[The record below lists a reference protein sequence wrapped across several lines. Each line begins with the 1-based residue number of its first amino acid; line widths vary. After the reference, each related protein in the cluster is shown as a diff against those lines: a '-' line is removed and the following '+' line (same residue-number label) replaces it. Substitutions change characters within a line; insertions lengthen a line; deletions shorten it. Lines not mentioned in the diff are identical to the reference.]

1 MGWTA
6 RIVITLIVVLLVGA
20 CVLGLYESTR
30 PPPTHSYEETVAPA
44 PGT

>member
-6 RIVITLIVVLLVGA
+6 RIVISIIVLLLVGA
-20 CVLGLYESTR
+20 CVLGFYESTR
-30 PPPTHSYEETVAPA
+30 PPPTHSYEETVTPA